1 MEMKMTQTI
10 QNNIKK
16 KKKVVKLPLHDF
28 KTHSLECY
36 TVKTVQYQRIDRS
49 VKANGESKIRHRK
62 IKSSDFQK
70 RYHKTSLGKENSLEI
85 LMKQ

>member
-1 MEMKMTQTI
+1 MNFTCLYVYLRNGQTDYKIYMEMKMTQTI

-36 TVKTVQYQRIDRS
+36 TVKTV
-49 VKANGESKIRHRK
+49 
-62 IKSSDFQK
+62 
-70 RYHKTSLGKENSLEI
+70 
-85 LMKQ
+85 